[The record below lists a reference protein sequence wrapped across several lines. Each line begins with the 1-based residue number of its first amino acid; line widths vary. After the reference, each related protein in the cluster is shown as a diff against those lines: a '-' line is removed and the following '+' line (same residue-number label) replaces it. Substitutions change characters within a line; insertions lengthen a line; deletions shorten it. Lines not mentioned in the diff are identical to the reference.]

1 MPSIVYDCLCAV
13 ITRYDS
19 NQAAVAKKEREMQRE
34 LASINN
40 QLDTLSR
47 SINENAEQTRFAL
60 GTVQEKMEQDLE
72 KEKLALKDLIAKTQG
87 RIKNV
92 AQRVDRDAEQLLRQD
107 QALEELMKAVKH
119 NKDNQ
124 ERAMTRLEDSLGSAQ
139 EELAKQTAAV
149 SKAVDVSELQQQ
161 AEEKAKEEGKE
172 APFTDLRGLL
182 SWVYTKPVERMDAHA
197 ISTRQKLLK
206 LETTLQEQVNESIAG
221 IQAQMA
227 ELQEA
232 TTVKNQAVMEQLE
245 EVSGKQQSH
254 LDQAAA
260 SVRGIESFLEE
271 EKNLV
276 SKIKDQGTPSPGK
289 SVVVLHQRLKAMDAL
304 S

>member
-1 MPSIVYDCLCAV
+1 M
-13 ITRYDS
+13 
-19 NQAAVAKKEREMQRE
+19 
-34 LASINN
+34 
-40 QLDTLSR
+40 
-47 SINENAEQTRFAL
+47 
-60 GTVQEKMEQDLE
+60 
-72 KEKLALKDLIAKTQG
+72 
-87 RIKNV
+87 
-92 AQRVDRDAEQLLRQD
+92 
-107 QALEELMKAVKH
+107 
-119 NKDNQ
+119 
-124 ERAMTRLEDSLGSAQ
+124 
-139 EELAKQTAAV
+139 
-149 SKAVDVSELQQQ
+149 SKAVDVSELQKQ
-161 AEEKAKEEGKE
+161 AEEKAKAEGKE

-206 LETTLQEQVNESIAG
+206 LETTLQEQVDESIAG
-221 IQAQMA
+221 IRAQMD

-232 TTVKNQAVMEQLE
+232 TTAKNQAVMEQLE
-245 EVSGKQQSH
+245 EVSGKQQTH

-289 SVVVLHQRLKAMDAL
+289 SVVVLHQKLKAMDAL